1 MYNTHRCSQ
10 NGPRQ
15 SARTRC
21 VCVDMQVGIVNGPAR
36 DGDRLSM
43 PQAWLSILCHQA
55 GQARPAGLA
64 TEATGPSTAAF
75 WSRIATAARLPEQG
89 SERGQWAV
97 GTCACC
103 KGATGASPAV
113 RGRLASLLEIVC
125 GCLGATRDRA
135 RVPFAYSLS
144 LLIRSLR

>member
-1 MYNTHRCSQ
+1 MYNTHLRCSQ

-21 VCVDMQVGIVNGPAR
+21 VDMQVGIVNGPVR

-43 PQAWLSILCHQA
+43 PQARLAILCYRA
-55 GQARPAGLA
+55 GQAGPAGLA
-64 TEATGPSTAAF
+64 TAASRPSTAAL

-89 SERGQWAV
+89 SKRGQWAV

-103 KGATGASPAV
+103 EGATSASPAV